1 MTPAEN
7 TRIWRK
13 TRRQAL
19 RGIPTGRRASHHPRT
34 ANGRQQQATSAADSG
49 RPAEAIQTARERAR
63 LAWVTAPK
71 ETELDRWRELYDLVV
86 PRPYPDERS
95 AA

>member
-19 RGIPTGRRASHHPRT
+19 RGIPTGRRATHHART
-34 ANGRQQQATSAADSG
+34 AHKQDQRAEGIQA
-49 RPAEAIQTARERAR
+49 ARERAR
-63 LAWVTAPK
+63 IAWLTAPK
-71 ETELDRWRELYDLVV
+71 ETELDRWNDLYDLLV
-86 PRPYPDERS
+86 PRPRPAERS